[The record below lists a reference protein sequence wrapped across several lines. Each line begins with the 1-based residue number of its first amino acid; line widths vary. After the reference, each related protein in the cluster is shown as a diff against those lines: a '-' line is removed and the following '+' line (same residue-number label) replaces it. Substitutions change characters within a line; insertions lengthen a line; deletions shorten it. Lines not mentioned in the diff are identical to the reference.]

1 MTDQEQLEQ
10 AIHRASF
17 GYRLTN
23 DDATALMRAYMRKAT
38 TLAAREFE
46 IETLKEQL
54 ESERA
59 MNATLTQEALER

>member
-17 GYRLTN
+17 GYRLTA
-23 DDATALMRAYMRKAT
+23 DDAVSLMRAYMRKAAA
-38 TLAAREFE
+38 LAAREFE
-46 IETLKEQL
+46 IETLKAQL

-59 MNATLTQEALER
+59 MNAILTEEAGK